1 MHEVNR
7 CDCADWHIFSRYL
20 GLARITIKYFL
31 AMMFRFSFLSSFLII
46 NSDGVKGN
54 SMKINIYWSE
64 MRSDYNKTQLVR
76 RRCKIYTFIV
86 FMYFHMFVYVYAS
99 VAIVCLLFLYITLMA
114 GLHITYLALLDVIVY
129 HVDSSYFEIEAK
141 QT

>member
-1 MHEVNR
+1 
-7 CDCADWHIFSRYL
+7 
-20 GLARITIKYFL
+20 
-31 AMMFRFSFLSSFLII
+31 
-46 NSDGVKGN
+46 
-54 SMKINIYWSE
+54 